1 MQKVL
6 KWTHLFSRI
15 HKENNDFNMNNKK
28 EAPKKGLFK
37 QIWKQEGDNPSG
49 PEKGHFRQ
57 RYDHLQGYNEV
68 S

>member
-1 MQKVL
+1 
-6 KWTHLFSRI
+6 
-15 HKENNDFNMNNKK
+15 MNNKK